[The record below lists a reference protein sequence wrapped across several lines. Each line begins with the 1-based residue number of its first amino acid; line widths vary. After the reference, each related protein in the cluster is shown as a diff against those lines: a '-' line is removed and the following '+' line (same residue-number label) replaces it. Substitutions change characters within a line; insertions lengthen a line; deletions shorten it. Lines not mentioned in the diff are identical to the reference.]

1 MTGAFRRARVLTAC
15 AALLLSAPMIADA
28 QELAGPVGGDPQDAQ
43 DTRPSAPAQPIGL
56 RGFASFDVHR
66 MAASQSF
73 RAVVG
78 TADLTGFGAGGEV
91 LRIWRNAFARVAI
104 SRLRADGTRVVVF
117 DDDASPVGVDTS
129 IRMLPLE
136 LAGGWRFGRRGRLV
150 PYGGGGIVRLSY
162 EEATEFDSATDDT
175 TETFIGSLLFGG
187 VDVQLA
193 GALGVGA
200 EFQHRRLA
208 GALGAGGASAAFD
221 ENDLGGLTFRIWIGI
236 GR

>member
-1 MTGAFRRARVLTAC
+1 MSRVCRPGLVI
-15 AALLLSAPMIADA
+15 AALAALFLLAPAPA
-28 QELAGPVGGDPQDAQ
+28 HAQ
-43 DTRPSAPAQPIGL
+43 DFPGPAGEGAEQAEEVQPRAPRQPLGL
-56 RGFASFDVHR
+56 RAFASVEVNR

-73 RAVVG
+73 RAVLG
-78 TADLTGFGAGGEV
+78 TSDLTSFGAGAEV
-91 LRIWRNAFARVAI
+91 LRIWNSAFARVGF
-104 SRLRADGTRVVVF
+104 SRVRADGTRVVVF
-117 DDDASPVGVDTS
+117 DDESSPVGVDTT

-162 EEATEFDSATDDT
+162 EETTEFDSATDDT
-175 TETFIGSLLFGG
+175 AETFIGSLLFGG

-193 GALGVGA
+193 GPLGFGA
-200 EFQHRRLA
+200 ELQHRRLA
-208 GALGAGGASAAFD
+208 DALGAGGASSAFN

>member
-1 MTGAFRRARVLTAC
+1 MSRAFRRALMS
-15 AALLLSAPMIADA
+15 AALAAVVHVAPTLAEAQDLPGPAGEDA
-28 QELAGPVGGDPQDAQ
+28 QEAIEV
-43 DTRPSAPAQPIGL
+43 RAPAPRQPIGL
-56 RGFASFDVHR
+56 RAFASFEVNR

-78 TADLTGFGAGGEV
+78 TSDLTGFGAGAEV
-91 LRIWRNAFARVAI
+91 LRIWNIAFARVGF
-104 SRLRADGTRVVVF
+104 SMVRADGTRVVVF
-117 DDDASPVGVDTS
+117 DDEASPVGVDTS

-136 LAGGWRFGRRGRLV
+136 VAGGWRFGRRGRLV

-162 EEATEFDSATDDT
+162 EETTEFDRATDDT
-175 TETFIGSLLFGG
+175 AETFIGSLLFGG

-193 GALGVGA
+193 GPLGFGV
-200 EFQHRRLA
+200 ELQHRRLA
-208 GALGAGGASAAFD
+208 DALGAGGASAAFD